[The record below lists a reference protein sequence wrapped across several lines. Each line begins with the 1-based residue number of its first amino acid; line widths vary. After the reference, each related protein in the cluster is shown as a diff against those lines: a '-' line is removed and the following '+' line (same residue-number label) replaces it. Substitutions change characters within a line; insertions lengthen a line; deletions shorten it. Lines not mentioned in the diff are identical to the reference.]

1 MSPLHRPPW
10 KPDWPG
16 FSPVGSVILP
26 LPALPFADREQTLR
40 IDALELQLKDEFH
53 VTLLNRLQGQRA
65 QAKPVPGGTVA
76 AALPA
81 LFAELDWQWRPTGLR
96 WLLRE
101 EGDGKPTAHSI
112 IELLE
117 MPAFNAFRRRT
128 QELLQ
133 EPVPPA
139 PAHVT
144 LYVAGKAGGIGL
156 DDDGEFLRLRVMP
169 VS

>member
-1 MSPLHRPPW
+1 MSPHRPPW
-10 KPDWPG
+10 KPEWPG
-16 FSPVGSVILP
+16 FSPAGSVILP
-26 LPALPFADREQTLR
+26 LPAPPFADRESTFR
-40 IDALELQLKDEFH
+40 VDALELQLKHEFH
-53 VTLLNRLQGQRA
+53 VTLLNRAQGKRA
-65 QAKPVPGGTVA
+65 QAKPIPGGTAA

-81 LFAELDWQWRPTGLR
+81 LFAELDWQWRATGLR

-101 EGDGKPTAHSI
+101 DLEGKPVKHSV

-117 MPAFNAFRRRT
+117 MPAFNAFRRRA
-128 QELLQ
+128 QDLLQ

-144 LYVAGKAGGIGL
+144 LYVAGNAGGIGL

-169 VS
+169 LA